1 MYQVKRNNLISLSLI
16 VIICLIKLFHI
27 GYYRINFSSNLLLH
41 AFEKDFANNLAV
53 TEDVLEAHEL
63 IKKSKI
69 PDFNLSNNLNLNNYF
84 RQRIVEFSY
93 PIRFNKNSKFVIA
106 LPDSKLNCKIKLES
120 ERIKLHEC

>member
-106 LPDSKLNCKIKLES
+106 LPDSKLNCKIKLDS

>member
-1 MYQVKRNNLISLSLI
+1 MYQVKRNNLIFLSLI

-27 GYYRINFSSNLLLH
+27 GYYRINFSSNLLFH

>member
-1 MYQVKRNNLISLSLI
+1 MYQVKRNNLIFLSLI

-27 GYYRINFSSNLLLH
+27 GYYCINFSSNLLFH

-69 PDFNLSNNLNLNNYF
+69 PDYNLSKNLNLNNYF

>member
-27 GYYRINFSSNLLLH
+27 GYYRINFSSNLLFH
-41 AFEKDFANNLAV
+41 AFEIDFANNLAV

-69 PDFNLSNNLNLNNYF
+69 PDFNLSKNLNLNNYF

>member
-27 GYYRINFSSNLLLH
+27 GYYRINFSTNLLFH
-41 AFEKDFANNLAV
+41 AFKKDFANNLAV
-53 TEDVLEAHEL
+53 TENVLEAHEL
-63 IKKSKI
+63 IKKSDI
-69 PDFNLSNNLNLNNYF
+69 HDFNLSNNLNLSSYF